1 MGERTAVTSS
11 TGDYNLPGLPPG
23 DYTITFGLEGM
34 QSVTKKMNLV
44 LGLQSHLDA
53 SMKVSGIAEAITVTA
68 ASPTVLENSTVGAN
82 IKAETVNALPILR
95 TPVDIASLSPGVTG
109 DRGGRATTPVAGQ
122 ISINGGMAYDNNMLI
137 NGVNMQDNIFGNA
150 NNLFIEDAVQETQV
164 LTSGISSEYG
174 HFGPVAL
181 A

>member
-1 MGERTAVTSS
+1 
-11 TGDYNLPGLPPG
+11 
-23 DYTITFGLEGM
+23 
-34 QSVTKKMNLV
+34 
-44 LGLQSHLDA
+44 
-53 SMKVSGIAEAITVTA
+53 
-68 ASPTVLENSTVGAN
+68 VLENSTVGAN

-174 HFGPVAL
+174 HFTGGVVNVITKSGGNTFSGSFRDDLTKASWLALTPYEEGFRGAGVNLVVAERGSERVEDPQ
-181 A
+181 AD